1 MKFGTVLGQLLAES
15 GLSYDK
21 LGKSLDPI
29 VSRNYISKLVNSETK
44 PPNQKR
50 LNQIIKALSKHIKI
64 TNNQLFDYYNLA
76 GIEKYPEATAL
87 FKFTNILKSKCE
99 CNNIRSLQ
107 FE

>member
-1 MKFGTVLGQLLAES
+1 MKFGNILNKLLSDS

-21 LGKSLDPI
+21 LGKSLTPP

-44 PPNQKR
+44 PPSQKR
-50 LNQIIKALSKHIKI
+50 LNQIIQTISQVIQI
-64 TNNQLFDYYNLA
+64 DTNMLYDYYNLA
-76 GIEKYPEATAL
+76 GIEKYPEAQAL

>member
-1 MKFGTVLGQLLAES
+1 MKFGEVLGQLLNSS
-15 GLSYDK
+15 GLSYDN
-21 LGKSLDPI
+21 LGKSLDPV

-50 LNQIIKALSKHIKI
+50 LNQIIKAISQHITI
-64 TNNQLFDYYNLA
+64 SNNQLFDYYNLA
-76 GIEKYPEATAL
+76 GIEKYPEAQAL